1 MELKDLIAL
10 MEAAKKNEIDN
21 FVYETETEK
30 IVIRKK
36 TAKTV
41 KVNQKENIVKAN
53 KAEVHYEV
61 ETSEVQE
68 ESLHMDNENIVT
80 SPLVGTFYSSPSPDA
95 KPFVSVGASVKKGQV
110 IAIIEAMKLMNE
122 IESEF
127 DGVVEAV
134 LVKDESVV
142 EFGQPLFRIR

>member
-10 MEAAKKNEIDN
+10 MEAAKKNEIDR

-68 ESLHMDNENIVT
+68 ESL
-80 SPLVGTFYSSPSPDA
+80 GTFYSSPSPDA
-95 KPFVSVGASVKKGQV
+95 KPFVSVGDSVKKGQV

>member
-10 MEAAKKNEIDN
+10 MEAAKKNEIDK

-53 KAEVHYEV
+53 KAEIQYDV
-61 ETSEVQE
+61 ESGEVQD

-95 KPFVSVGASVKKGQV
+95 KPFVSVGDSVKKGQV

>member
-10 MEAAKKNEIDN
+10 MEAAKKNEIDK

-53 KAEVHYEV
+53 KAEIQYEV
-61 ETSEVQE
+61 ESGEVQD

-95 KPFVSVGASVKKGQV
+95 KPFVSVGDSVKKGQV

>member
-10 MEAAKKNEIDN
+10 MEAAKKNEIDR

-36 TAKTV
+36 NAKTV

-95 KPFVSVGASVKKGQV
+95 KPFVSVGDSVKKGQV

>member
-10 MEAAKKNEIDN
+10 MEAAKKNEIDK

-53 KAEVHYEV
+53 KAEVRYEV

-95 KPFVSVGASVKKGQV
+95 KPFVSVGDSVKKGQV

>member
-10 MEAAKKNEIDN
+10 MEAAKKNEIDK

-41 KVNQKENIVKAN
+41 KVSQKENIVKAN
-53 KAEVHYEV
+53 KAEIQYEV
-61 ETSEVQE
+61 ESGEVQD

-95 KPFVSVGASVKKGQV
+95 KPFISVGDSVKKGQV

>member
-10 MEAAKKNEIDN
+10 MEAAKKNEIDK

-36 TAKTV
+36 TAKTA

-95 KPFVSVGASVKKGQV
+95 KPFVSVGDSVKKGQV

>member
-10 MEAAKKNEIDN
+10 MEAAKKNEIDK

-95 KPFVSVGASVKKGQV
+95 KPFVSVGDSVKKGQV

-142 EFGQPLFRIR
+142 EFGQPLSRIR

>member
-10 MEAAKKNEIDN
+10 MEAAKKNEIDR

-95 KPFVSVGASVKKGQV
+95 KPFVSVGDSVKKRQL